1 MLHLL
6 CLAFSP
12 APRLSVG
19 ASHHPAR
26 APSPVVALFGTP
38 TKLEFADL
46 DLQRCTSY
54 LRTFP
59 AKFRGWGAAEWKLFG
74 LPPLSFS
81 PRPIEGGVELVYYLS
96 EAQAKQQ
103 GRGGVVE
110 DGGECQRSALARPC
124 TRPHPAPSASSLACA
139 RRTARAHRRCGRGR
153 LLRPCAADRDPLDAG
168 LVGPLSARGRARGP
182 AQLPSNLPLPL
193 TRTREPEPEPEP
205 WLGLG
210 LGLGSI
216 LARKR
221 CMLDQAPSAP
231 PLPPFGPAGS
241 ARGRVRQLEHLV
253 RLALPEQLAPTQGQT
268 DRR

>member
-26 APSPVVALFGTP
+26 AASPVVALFGTP

-81 PRPIEGGVELVYYLS
+81 PRPIDGGVDSGFEQDGDHYLS
-96 EAQAKQQ
+96 
-103 GRGGVVE
+103 R
-110 DGGECQRSALARPC
+110 
-124 TRPHPAPSASSLACA
+124 
-139 RRTARAHRRCGRGR
+139 
-153 LLRPCAADRDPLDAG
+153 
-168 LVGPLSARGRARGP
+168 
-182 AQLPSNLPLPL
+182 
-193 TRTREPEPEPEP
+193 
-205 WLGLG
+205 
-210 LGLGSI
+210 
-216 LARKR
+216 
-221 CMLDQAPSAP
+221 
-231 PLPPFGPAGS
+231 
-241 ARGRVRQLEHLV
+241 
-253 RLALPEQLAPTQGQT
+253 
-268 DRR
+268 

>member
-26 APSPVVALFGTP
+26 AASPVVALFGTP

-81 PRPIEGGVELVYYLS
+81 PRPIDGGVELVYYLS

-139 RRTARAHRRCGRGR
+139 QDGSSLPPLRA
-153 LLRPCAADRDPLDAG
+153 
-168 LVGPLSARGRARGP
+168 GP
-182 AQLPSNLPLPL
+182 ASSAL
-193 TRTREPEPEPEP
+193 RR
-205 WLGLG
+205 
-210 LGLGSI
+210 GS
-216 LARKR
+216 
-221 CMLDQAPSAP
+221 
-231 PLPPFGPAGS
+231 
-241 ARGRVRQLEHLV
+241 
-253 RLALPEQLAPTQGQT
+253 
-268 DRR
+268 

>member
-6 CLAFSP
+6 CLAFLP

-19 ASHHPAR
+19 ASHQPTR

-139 RRTARAHRRCGRGR
+139 GR
-153 LLRPCAADRDPLDAG
+153 LELTAAAG
-168 LVGPLSARGRARGP
+168 GAGF
-182 AQLPSNLPLPL
+182 
-193 TRTREPEPEPEP
+193 
-205 WLGLG
+205 
-210 LGLGSI
+210 
-216 LARKR
+216 
-221 CMLDQAPSAP
+221 
-231 PLPPFGPAGS
+231 FGPAPRIVIRSTRGS
-241 ARGRVRQLEHLV
+241 SDRSRHEAVLV
-253 RLALPEQLAPTQGQT
+253 VPPCFHPT
-268 DRR
+268 